1 MLSQFMISVGKEALV
16 TLLARPLAL
25 EVTAHLGLVLGG
37 VELGRSLVVVLVTT
51 TVAALVVVLVMA
63 LRVGPSVA
71 ALVPT
76 LVPAG
81 VSLRAI
87 SSIWLRLLLEHHG
100 HPTIHG
106 WTRVLLRIACTL
118 LILASYLHMAT
129 RSIDRLLGHR
139 AAA

>member
-1 MLSQFMISVGKEALV
+1 MLSQFMISVGKKALV
-16 TLLARPLAL
+16 TLLARPLGL

-37 VELGRSLVVVLVTT
+37 VELGCSLVIVLVTT

-81 VSLRAI
+81 VSLLAKA
-87 SSIWLRLLLEHHG
+87 SIWLRLLLEHHG
-100 HPTIHG
+100 HPTIHW
-106 WTRVLLRIACTL
+106 WTRVLLRIACIL
-118 LILASYLHMAT
+118 LIYT
-129 RSIDRLLGHR
+129 FIPP
-139 AAA
+139 